1 SVGREFLPVAA
12 VRPLEPQI
20 ARPKTLL
27 DPPVEREQLAGG
39 LLSGFRLAD
48 GAHIILAA
56 FAPAA
61 FPFIMPEVQVLV
73 PVDPTHPQTTADA
86 HLDLSFL
93 PLFRG
98 KSQVRMNLSEGSPN
112 PSGGLRFHR

>member
-1 SVGREFLPVAA
+1 PPAGPPKRGVAPP
-12 VRPLEPQI
+12 RLCW
-20 ARPKTLL
+20 

-39 LLSGFRLAD
+39 LLPGFRLAD

-73 PVDPTHPQTTADA
+73 PVDPTHPQTTPDP
-86 HLDLSFL
+86 HLDPSFL

-112 PSGGLRFHR
+112 PSRGLRFQS